1 MHDPDIKV
9 NPEDELPVVIDDY
22 DFACIGFGRQLTDSG
37 VVKNVALYSRAII
50 MNVLIHEALNFI
62 SAHTG
67 ELKGEDY
74 ESARQAADQAYK
86 DLLLK
91 WEGPGMPV
99 FVNDMEEL
107 DDGQGDDGAEEPL
120 EG

>member
-1 MHDPDIKV
+1 
-9 NPEDELPVVIDDY
+9 
-22 DFACIGFGRQLTDSG
+22 
-37 VVKNVALYSRAII
+37 
-50 MNVLIHEALNFI
+50 
-62 SAHTG
+62 
-67 ELKGEDY
+67 EDY

-99 FVNDMEEL
+99 FVNDMEEI